1 MEGDGGGRLERGG
14 EGFELF
20 DKVSSV
26 AAFGITMTPTRE
38 SGKRVKDTI
47 GKKGTQLLAIDRK
60 RVASSEAP
68 RRQQT
73 PTVESAASGCLGSLL
88 SFIGEYKSAD

>member
-26 AAFGITMTPTRE
+26 AAFGMTMTPTRE

-47 GKKGTQLLAIDRK
+47 GKKGTGNGSRAARLRVDSK
-60 RVASSEAP
+60 RLQSSRLPLDALVHFSP
-68 RRQQT
+68 SR
-73 PTVESAASGCLGSLL
+73 V
-88 SFIGEYKSAD
+88 GEYKSAD